1 MTENN
6 FSQLLK
12 LAQNGDKPA
21 YSLFLTECTVYLRM
35 RLKKWIKRSEIR
47 EEITQDILI
56 GIHRNL
62 HTYRPEL
69 RAEAWI
75 IGIAHYKVIDYFRK
89 NPSRF
94 QEVNIDS
101 IHGQI
106 DDVTNNSKETNSSI
120 DELDAIFKNLSPT
133 TKNAIILTKI
143 DGLSTKEAA
152 DKLGLKEN
160 ALRTRI
166 SRALQKIKEEFS
178 S

>member
-12 LAQNGDKPA
+12 RAQNGDKLA
-21 YSLFLTECTVYLRM
+21 YSLFLTECTAYLRM

-62 HTYRPEL
+62 HTYQTEL

-89 NPSRF
+89 NPTTY

-101 IHGQI
+101 FYEPI
-106 DDVTNNSKETNSSI
+106 DDVTKSNQETNSPL
-120 DELDAIFKNLSPT
+120 DELDTIFKNLPST
-133 TKNAIILTKI
+133 TKKAIMLTKI

-152 DKLGLKEN
+152 DQLGMKEN